1 VQANLKYDVS
11 ILIFILKTPFTFLK
25 HVIIFNKPSTIE
37 KFSTRSKKIKRN
49 RSQRAVSPVIATVIL
64 VAIAITISVSV
75 AFWVGGTTGSFTKF
89 ETVEIQNGV
98 CAIDGSSNWV
108 ITISLKNTGTTS
120 ATLTNVF
127 VNDAEV
133 SAYGATVPTAG
144 EITTSLVTATPTSM
158 SSGEAITVTVWI
170 GVGYESLSSG
180 TMVNVMI
187 HSSSGMDFFK
197 LIELI

>member
-1 VQANLKYDVS
+1 MQANLKYDVS

-25 HVIIFNKPSTIE
+25 HVTIFNKPSTIE
-37 KFSTRSKKIKRN
+37 KISTRSKKIKRN

-158 SSGEAITVTVWI
+158 SSGEAITITVWI

>member
-1 VQANLKYDVS
+1 MTRD
-11 ILIFILKTPFTFLK
+11 IF
-25 HVIIFNKPSTIE
+25 
-37 KFSTRSKKIKRN
+37 KKMKRN

-133 SAYGATVPTAG
+133 SAYGAAVPTAG

-158 SSGEAITVTVWI
+158 SSGEAITITVWI

-187 HSSSGMDFFK
+187 HSSGGMDFFK

>member
-1 VQANLKYDVS
+1 M
-11 ILIFILKTPFTFLK
+11 
-25 HVIIFNKPSTIE
+25 PS
-37 KFSTRSKKIKRN
+37 
-49 RSQRAVSPVIATVIL
+49 
-64 VAIAITISVSV
+64 
-75 AFWVGGTTGSFTKF
+75 
-89 ETVEIQNGV
+89 
-98 CAIDGSSNWV
+98 
-108 ITISLKNTGTTS
+108 
-120 ATLTNVF
+120 TNVF

-133 SAYGATVPTAG
+133 SAYGATVPTAD

-158 SSGEAITVTVWI
+158 SSGEAITITVWI